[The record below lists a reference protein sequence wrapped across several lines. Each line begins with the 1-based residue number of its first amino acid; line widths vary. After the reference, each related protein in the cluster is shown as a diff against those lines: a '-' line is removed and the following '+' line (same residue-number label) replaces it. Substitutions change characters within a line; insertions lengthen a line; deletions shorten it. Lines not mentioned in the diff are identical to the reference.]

1 MKGSETEELIRRLQQ
16 SDRDAFNTV
25 YMEYYALLM
34 NYATLMVTEDSAK
47 DIVHDVFFGLWKNR
61 FNLSVETICDGSE
74 LRRYL
79 FRSTY
84 NAAVSLIR
92 RNLSSLNYRQ
102 WMHDKLE
109 ATYQYYD
116 IDKSDVM
123 QKFYTRDVR
132 QKIDAAVAKLPPK
145 CKEVFLLNYSEGLSA
160 SEISARLGLSVSTIH
175 NHIHNAML
183 RLRNA
188 ISEAE
193 DKL

>member
-1 MKGSETEELIRRLQQ
+1 MKGSETEELILRLQR
-16 SDRDAFNTV
+16 SDREAFNTI
-25 YMEYYALLM
+25 YMEYYALLL

-47 DIVHDVFFGLWKNR
+47 DIVHDVFIGLWKNR
-61 FNLSVETICDGSE
+61 CNLSVETIGDGSE

-102 WMHDKLE
+102 WMQDKLE
-109 ATYQYYD
+109 ATYKYYD

-123 QKFYTRDVR
+123 QKFYTREIR
-132 QKIDAAVAKLPPK
+132 QKIEAAVAKLPPK

-160 SEISARLGLSVSTIH
+160 GEISARLGLSVSTIH
-175 NHIHNAML
+175 NHIHNAVV

-188 ISEAE
+188 ISETE